1 MAQNFRN
8 SITRSTGAS
17 PVDILPEALVDS
29 YDAVVGIRLANIHA
43 STDIEVDVYIVRS
56 ATNYYLIKSTPIPV
70 GGSLELIDG
79 GSKIVLHDN
88 DKIKAVSDTA
98 SSLDA
103 VVSYIDAI
111 STQQGD
117 NNMAYIGYKPTDR
130 P

>member
-8 SITRSTGAS
+8 SITRNTGTS

-29 YDAVVGIRLANIHA
+29 YDAVVGIRLTNTTVA
-43 STDIEVDVYIVRS
+43 SINVDVYLVRS
-56 ATNYYLIKSTPIPV
+56 ATNYYLIKTAPIVP

-88 DKIKAVSDTA
+88 DKIMAVSDTA
-98 SSLDA
+98 TSLDA

-111 STQQGD
+111 ST
-117 NNMAYIGYKPTDR
+117 
-130 P
+130 